1 MTSLAEALQEL
12 RAHPGVQH
20 VLVLGADGL
29 LIQHLGEPDL
39 DVETVAA
46 MIPGITAACR
56 ALGEAGGQGEFST
69 AVIEFG
75 RGVCVALELSD
86 EVLVALLLS
95 PGTGFAPLLR
105 VLRTRRADLA
115 AAV

>member
-1 MTSLAEALQEL
+1 MSSLAEALQEL
-12 RAHPGVQH
+12 RSHPGVQH

-29 LIQHLGEPDL
+29 LIQHLGDAEI
-39 DVETVAA
+39 DVETVTA
-46 MIPGITAACR
+46 MVPGITAACR
-56 ALGEAGGQGEFST
+56 SLGQAGGQGGFST
-69 AVIEFG
+69 AVIEFE

-86 EVLVALLLS
+86 EVIVALLLE

-105 VLRTRRADLA
+105 TVRGRRDELA